1 MKAIWNWLAG
11 KKTFGAAALLLFV
24 GIAGWWSGAIDDV
37 GFGVLFALALAIAGF
52 RDATGRYFK
61 LVLEELRAIKAAS
74 ADGKISKDEVK
85 TIAAPAV
92 REGIDLALE
101 HGVPGSPEVKR

>member
-1 MKAIWNWLAG
+1 
-11 KKTFGAAALLLFV
+11 
-24 GIAGWWSGAIDDV
+24 
-37 GFGVLFALALAIAGF
+37 VLFALALAIAGF

-74 ADGKISKDEVK
+74 ADGKISKEEAK

-92 REGIDLALE
+92 SAGNRPRARAR
-101 HGVPGSPEVKR
+101 VPGSPEVKK